1 MSTQA
6 PPASAV
12 AAVAADTPD
21 TDPAR
26 PRAGRAVLVVFT
38 ASIFTSAF
46 LLFLV
51 QPMFSRMVLPLLG
64 GTPAVWNTC
73 MLFFQAAL
81 LAGYGWAHVGGQKLG
96 ARRQAAVHVVLLLV
110 AAALLPI
117 SVAGAAPQGG
127 AAPIPWLLLLMVTT
141 VGLPFFVL
149 SATGPM
155 LQKWFADTGHPGA
168 ANPYWLYAASNLGS
182 MLALLGYP
190 FLMEPRLRL
199 AEQSLTWA
207 VGYGVLAVLVIAS
220 AWMVWRLVPAGPA
233 AIAGDAAEAEVAPVS
248 SREKAIWVALAFIP
262 SSLLLSVTS
271 FITTDV
277 APVPLLW
284 VVPLALYLLT
294 FTVAFATRPPIKHE
308 WAVTIQPISIATV
321 SLLLMYGWTR
331 KPELV
336 IPIHLVAFFITALVC
351 HGELA
356 RRRPPVR
363 YLTEFYLWIAV
374 GGVVGGIFNV
384 LVAPVIFTRV
394 WEYPLVIALACL
406 ARPWPAER
414 MTRRQVAINLLR
426 TVGLVLALLLVTRTG
441 IPGIPDWMTL
451 PLSAMA
457 IAVVAGALG
466 RAPGFL
472 ALCIGASLLIRTIFM
487 LQKEE
492 TMLAHRS
499 FYGRYTVQ
507 DVQRQGGYHALY
519 HGSTLHGAQS
529 TKPRHWR
536 EPLTYYHRNSP
547 VGQLFAATA
556 EQTGRRRVAVVGLG
570 SGTLA
575 AYSQAG
581 EQWTFYEID
590 PGIVKI
596 ARTPR
601 YFTYL
606 RDSPA
611 QVSVVLGDARL
622 SMTHAPK
629 HAYDLIVVDAFNSD
643 AIPVHLL
650 TREAMGV
657 YLDKLAPGGIL
668 MLHLSN
674 RYLDLEPV
682 VAALARERGLK
693 ARVGENRLSG
703 FFFSASVWAIVAR
716 SSEDFGPLAA
726 DSRWHDAKPRR
737 DVRPWTDDYSS
748 LLSVW
753 D

>member
-1 MSTQA
+1 LSSQA
-6 PPASAV
+6 PPAADI
-12 AAVAADTPD
+12 ALDTPD
-21 TDPAR
+21 AAPPR
-26 PRAGRAVLVVFT
+26 PRAGAAVLVVFT
-38 ASIFTSAF
+38 AAIFTSAF

-81 LAGYGWAHVGGQKLG
+81 LAGYGWAHVGGRRLG
-96 ARRQAAVHVVLLLV
+96 VRRQAMVHVVLLLV

-117 SVAGAAPQGG
+117 SVAGAAPSGG
-127 AAPIPWLLLLMVTT
+127 AAPIPWLLLLMATT

-199 AEQSLTWA
+199 AEQSRTWA
-207 VGYGVLAVLVIAS
+207 IGYAVLAVLVILS
-220 AWMVWRLVPAGPA
+220 AWAVWRLAPAGPSA
-233 AIAGDAAEAEVAPVS
+233 ADAAAEADAAPLS
-248 SREKAIWVALAFIP
+248 RREKATWVALAFIP
-262 SSLLLSVTS
+262 SSLLLSVTT

-294 FTVAFATRPPIKHE
+294 FTLAFATRPPIKHE
-308 WAVTIQPISIATV
+308 WALAIQPMSIVTV

-336 IPIHLVAFFITALVC
+336 IPIHLVVFFITALVC

-363 YLTEFYLWIAV
+363 HLTEFYLWIAV
-374 GGVVGGIFNV
+374 GGVLGGIFNV

-394 WEYPLVIALACL
+394 WEYPLVVALACL

-414 MTRRQVAINLLR
+414 MTRRQVVFALLR
-426 TVGLVLALLLVTRTG
+426 TAALVFALLLVSRTG

-451 PLSAMA
+451 PLAAMA
-457 IAVVAGALG
+457 IALVTAMLG
-466 RAPGFL
+466 RTPGFL

-487 LQKEE
+487 LQREN
-492 TMLAHRS
+492 TLLAHRS

-547 VGQLFAATA
+547 IGQLFTATA
-556 EQTGRRRVAVVGLG
+556 EQAGRRRVAVVGLG

-575 AYSQAG
+575 AYSQPG

-611 QVSVVLGDARL
+611 QVRVVLGDARL
-622 SMTHAPK
+622 SLVDAPRQ
-629 HAYDLIVVDAFNSD
+629 AYDMIVVDAFNSD

-650 TREAMGV
+650 TREALGIYM
-657 YLDKLAPGGIL
+657 DKLAPGGVVV
-668 MLHLSN
+668 LHLSN

-716 SSEDFGPLAA
+716 SSDDFGPLAA
-726 DSRWHDAKPRR
+726 DSRWHDAVGRR
-737 DVRPWTDDYSS
+737 DVPAWTDDYSS

>member
-6 PPASAV
+6 PPAS
-12 AAVAADTPD
+12 AVAADTPD

-220 AWMVWRLVPAGPA
+220 AWMVWRLAPAGPA

-726 DSRWHDAKPRR
+726 DARWHDAKPRR